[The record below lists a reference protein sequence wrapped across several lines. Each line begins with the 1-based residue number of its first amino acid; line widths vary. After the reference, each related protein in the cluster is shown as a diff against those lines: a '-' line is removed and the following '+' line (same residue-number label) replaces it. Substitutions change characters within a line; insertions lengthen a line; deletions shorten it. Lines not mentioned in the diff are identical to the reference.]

1 MKRLHKDNYHLLNQH
16 IQQVPFN
23 KLFAQLVIEK
33 TVPGEIFV
41 DNDENPSSFYVVHP
55 YGMSLL
61 IGKHTNRVFNDE
73 LRDYA
78 LNNHKVRNRFEWM
91 QVYPYEWDTILSE
104 ILGEKLVA
112 STNNPENRECGIVEL
127 GTRVNFRFNSE
138 KFLALE
144 PDNLPCGAEI
154 VSTNKDHF
162 EKITGS
168 VVPSKFWSNYNEF
181 SNYGKGFT
189 VLYNKHLASTAFS
202 AYVRGNVFEIGIETD
217 ARFWGKGF
225 AQSVCRALINYC
237 LGNGF
242 EPVWACRL
250 ENEASY
256 VLAQK
261 LGFEPCARLPYYRLS
276 K

>member
-1 MKRLHKDNYHLLNQH
+1 MRPLHKDMYHVVNQH
-16 IQQVPFN
+16 LQQVPFN
-23 KLFAQLVIEK
+23 KLFAQLVVEK
-33 TVPGEIFV
+33 TVPGDIFV
-41 DNDENPSSFYVVHP
+41 DDDENPTAFYVVHP

-61 IGKHTNRVFNDE
+61 IGNYTNSAFNIK

-91 QVYPYEWDTILSE
+91 QAFPFEWNAVLSE
-104 ILGEKLVA
+104 ILGEKLVTT
-112 STNNPENRECGIVEL
+112 TNNTDNSECGIVEL
-127 GTRVNFRFNSE
+127 GTRVNFRFNRD

-144 PDNLPCGAEI
+144 PHNLEEGAKI
-154 VSTNKDHF
+154 VATNEEQF
-162 EKITGS
+162 PNITGS
-168 VVPSKFWSNYNEF
+168 VVPSKFWSNYHEF
-181 SNYGKGFT
+181 NKYGKGFT
-189 VLYNKHLASTAFS
+189 VVYDNQLASTAFS

-217 ARFWGKGF
+217 ARFFGKGF
-225 AQSVCRALINYC
+225 AQSVCRVLINYC
-237 LGNGF
+237 LANGF

-250 ENEASY
+250 ENVASY